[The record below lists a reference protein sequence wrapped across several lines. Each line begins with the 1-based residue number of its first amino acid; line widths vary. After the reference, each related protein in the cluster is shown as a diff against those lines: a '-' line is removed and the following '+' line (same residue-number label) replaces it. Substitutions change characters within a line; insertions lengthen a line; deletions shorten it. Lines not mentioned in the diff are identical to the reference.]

1 MVIDAG
7 RIFTCT
13 HVYVAVK
20 EQGIYLFACGSC
32 GHKTELLPLHFHE
45 PSPAQVF
52 EFRGR

>member
-7 RIFTCT
+7 RIFRCA

-20 EQGIYLFACGSC
+20 ERGIFLFACGSC

-45 PSPAQVF
+45 AATGQVV